1 MLSHIKTTQSQSNE
15 LKKYLVDGQSG
26 QWFWVGKDTKPM
38 RLWTISLKL
47 LQNLKNW
54 FFV

>member
-1 MLSHIKTTQSQSNE
+1 MLSRSKTTQSQRNE

-26 QWFWVGKDTKPM
+26 LWFWVGKDTKAM
-38 RLWTISLKL
+38 RLWTIFLKL